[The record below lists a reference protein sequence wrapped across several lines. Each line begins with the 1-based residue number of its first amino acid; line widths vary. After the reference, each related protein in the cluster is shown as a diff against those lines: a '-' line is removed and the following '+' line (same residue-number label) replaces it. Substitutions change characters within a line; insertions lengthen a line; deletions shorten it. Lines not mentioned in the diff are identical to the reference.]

1 MNNLKSRRAFIVGLS
16 STKITNKERLFLRKY
31 KPWGVI
37 LFARNIKSVDQ
48 TKKLTNDIKKIFKDP
63 KYPILIDEEGG
74 MVTRIRSIIDNSHF
88 PAKYFGDNY
97 KKDKT
102 KSLLYLRTYIKQI
115 SHLLRYMGISINTV
129 PVLDIPRPFTSKVIG
144 TRAISKDINVINKI
158 GEKTIE
164 HFKEARIATVIKHIP
179 GHGLAKS
186 DSHLKLPVVDKTY
199 EYLMKNDFKTFKN
212 KKSLFAMTAHI
223 LFRKI
228 DANNPVTHSSKI
240 IGIIRKKLKFNN
252 LIISD
257 DISMK
262 ALKFNITL
270 NTIKAFTA
278 GCDLVLH
285 CNGKIKEMT
294 KVAENSKKLNKFII
308 EKTLKYYRLV
318 GND

>member
-1 MNNLKSRRAFIVGLS
+1 MC
-16 STKITNKERLFLRKY
+16 
-31 KPWGVI
+31 
-37 LFARNIKSVDQ
+37 
-48 TKKLTNDIKKIFKDP
+48 
-63 KYPILIDEEGG
+63 
-74 MVTRIRSIIDNSHF
+74 IRDS
-88 PAKYFGDNY
+88 
-97 KKDKT
+97 
-102 KSLLYLRTYIKQI
+102 
-115 SHLLRYMGISINTV
+115 
-129 PVLDIPRPFTSKVIG
+129 
-144 TRAISKDINVINKI
+144 
-158 GEKTIE
+158 
-164 HFKEARIATVIKHIP
+164 FKEARIATVIKHIP

-186 DSHLKLPVVDKTY
+186 DSHLKLPIVDKTY

-223 LFRKI
+223 LFKKI
-228 DANNPVTHSSKI
+228 DANNPATHSSKI
-240 IGIIRKKLKFNN
+240 IGIIKKKIKFKN

>member
-97 KKDKT
+97 KRDKT

-144 TRAISKDINVINKI
+144 TRAISKDINVVNKI

-186 DSHLKLPVVDKTY
+186 DSHLKLPIVDKTY

-212 KKSLFAMTAHI
+212 KKSLFCH
-223 LFRKI
+223 
-228 DANNPVTHSSKI
+228 DSSYSI
-240 IGIIRKKLKFNN
+240 
-252 LIISD
+252 
-257 DISMK
+257 
-262 ALKFNITL
+262 
-270 NTIKAFTA
+270 
-278 GCDLVLH
+278 
-285 CNGKIKEMT
+285 
-294 KVAENSKKLNKFII
+294 
-308 EKTLKYYRLV
+308 
-318 GND
+318 

>member
-97 KKDKT
+97 KKNKT

-164 HFKEARIATVIKHIP
+164 HFKDCLLYTSPSPR
-179 GHGLAKS
+179 
-186 DSHLKLPVVDKTY
+186 D
-199 EYLMKNDFKTFKN
+199 
-212 KKSLFAMTAHI
+212 
-223 LFRKI
+223 
-228 DANNPVTHSSKI
+228 
-240 IGIIRKKLKFNN
+240 
-252 LIISD
+252 
-257 DISMK
+257 
-262 ALKFNITL
+262 
-270 NTIKAFTA
+270 
-278 GCDLVLH
+278 
-285 CNGKIKEMT
+285 
-294 KVAENSKKLNKFII
+294 
-308 EKTLKYYRLV
+308 
-318 GND
+318 